1 MAIPSLYPPW
11 HVFTVGTVI
20 INSGNNENI
29 LGVSADAV
37 IQCSYE
43 YTNCPYKCTEND
55 EIKQIPVEIKC
66 PYNRNNP
73 YYEKYYGLPE
83 RYVAQV
89 TSEMFVYSADYCL
102 LATKTD
108 DSVVFKKID
117 KGESIWDLESEIL
130 VDFYG
135 CNPKKK
141 PTKFHKSRNKM
152 KEEGKFFARAHCEI
166 ISELPLLFGV
176 EDNLNPRNGTSPY
189 RQSGIISAE
198 DVDYNDLVEKINIL
212 MAEAKCVVKDSH
224 NICRQKSS
232 EILIFMLSDSDQMK
246 LLKDD
251 TYTHPVAYAMKGY
264 SLNVKTMRQLVDKL
278 CNALHEK
285 NIPVLCECFNG
296 QWANLA
302 FKSEDGEPL
311 TLLHLLNKS
320 WEMASHLSQR
330 NILLKLRNMS
340 TIKPVDLVSVTQLAT
355 YGALIAQSGNITMS
369 VCEKPSGKIYY
380 SLNSNGG
387 HLDGKM
393 LLCHVSLHKVRNITD
408 KFGRNEKQ
416 YELDNQNKKGLTKN
430 DIDLIST
437 LQPDLFHDICDDFE
451 TENLGYEIGLE
462 DFLLSP
468 KLQILQRILVQLRE
482 YGKSDK
488 WSDYTEEDLFP
499 HILMEKNSLMSFTR
513 HDIDIIIKE
522 IDKVTVRKLF
532 SPKDNKDTRAAK
544 IAFLFGSGQ
553 LLYNTPQKV
562 PELKQ
567 LAHDIVEKFPLPV
580 LQSVYTG
587 VLHAKHKRIWK
598 KNCTINMTAYIPV
611 LDEHFP
617 LFYYPEMS
625 KIRKQIEFRTL
636 DYTHQLT
643 NLHAIICKSGIDNVH
658 TCEFQRISKEYPEI
672 LDKGIVFGSLDKQCA
687 SLAIQLFLQ
696 EVEDKLLE
704 NSAYHEAHFVKL
716 VRNWYNA
723 CDSRGMPADERVNKL
738 WAFYAYLTKDIDFDR
753 FPGYSQYVK
762 GIPIITYEG
771 ILQNISV
778 RLSLYSISHFNTYNA
793 RSISSLVCESFF
805 STVSSK
811 DPGKTGCPK
820 AVDVPKIMAD
830 MIVIEEYK
838 QDSMR

>member
-1 MAIPSLYPPW
+1 
-11 HVFTVGTVI
+11 
-20 INSGNNENI
+20 
-29 LGVSADAV
+29 
-37 IQCSYE
+37 
-43 YTNCPYKCTEND
+43 
-55 EIKQIPVEIKC
+55 
-66 PYNRNNP
+66 
-73 YYEKYYGLPE
+73 
-83 RYVAQV
+83 
-89 TSEMFVYSADYCL
+89 
-102 LATKTD
+102 
-108 DSVVFKKID
+108 
-117 KGESIWDLESEIL
+117 
-130 VDFYG
+130 
-135 CNPKKK
+135 
-141 PTKFHKSRNKM
+141 
-152 KEEGKFFARAHCEI
+152 
-166 ISELPLLFGV
+166 
-176 EDNLNPRNGTSPY
+176 
-189 RQSGIISAE
+189 
-198 DVDYNDLVEKINIL
+198 
-212 MAEAKCVVKDSH
+212 
-224 NICRQKSS
+224 
-232 EILIFMLSDSDQMK
+232 
-246 LLKDD
+246 
-251 TYTHPVAYAMKGY
+251 
-264 SLNVKTMRQLVDKL
+264 
-278 CNALHEK
+278 
-285 NIPVLCECFNG
+285 
-296 QWANLA
+296 
-302 FKSEDGEPL
+302 
-311 TLLHLLNKS
+311 
-320 WEMASHLSQR
+320 MASHLSQR
-330 NILLKLRNMS
+330 NILLKLRSMS
-340 TIKPVDLVSVTQLAT
+340 TNKTVDLVSVTQSVT

-380 SLNSNGG
+380 TLNSNGG
-387 HLDGKM
+387 HLDEKM
-393 LLCHVSLHKVRNITD
+393 LLCRVSLHKVRNITD

-416 YELDNQNKKGLTKN
+416 YELDNRNKKGLTEN

-482 YGKSDK
+482 FSKSDK

-532 SPKDNKDTRAAK
+532 FPKDNKDTRAAK

-580 LQSVYTG
+580 LQSVYAG

-598 KNCTINMTAYIPV
+598 RNCSINMTAYIPV

-643 NLHAIICKSGIDNVH
+643 NLRAIICKSGIDNVH
-658 TCEFQRISKEYPEI
+658 TCEFQRISNKYPEI

-687 SLAIQLFLQ
+687 SLAIQLFSQ
-696 EVEDKLLE
+696 QVEDRLLE
-704 NSAYHEAHFVKL
+704 NRAYHEAHFVKL

-830 MIVIEEYK
+830 MIVIEQYK